1 MKGQW
6 LNNALAIVLVA
17 WSRKIDA
24 SMVSVVVARHNCC
37 RRVAPITN
45 RKDMMTDSLPLPPS
59 LRLLAGSLVFS
70 VSLSAACLAAPPGE
84 SPWVTENFSK
94 ARLVSGTVGGA
105 DKGELLAGVQIRLE
119 PGWKTYWR
127 TPGDFRGA
135 AKLRLVGIEESER
148 GPSSLSGAASLRRR
162 ERHGNRLRGRG
173 GVPGQDHARAPWR
186 AGRAQAQCRLRSM
199 QDAVHS
205 EPGKPQP
212 RASAAHGRQGR

>member
-37 RRVAPITN
+37 RRVAPIAN

-84 SPWVTENFSK
+84 SPWVKENFEWVTLAMIIIPGLPAVFEVLRHMVYRK
-94 ARLVSGTVGGA
+94 RADRAATAAAAAAHGA
-105 DKGELLAGVQIRLE
+105 EK
-119 PGWKTYWR
+119 
-127 TPGDFRGA
+127 
-135 AKLRLVGIEESER
+135 
-148 GPSSLSGAASLRRR
+148 
-162 ERHGNRLRGRG
+162 
-173 GVPGQDHARAPWR
+173 
-186 AGRAQAQCRLRSM
+186 
-199 QDAVHS
+199 
-205 EPGKPQP
+205 QP
-212 RASAAHGRQGR
+212 RA